1 MLANRHFDKQQ
12 VQRFL
17 GIIVIALVII
27 AIIVVFIFLSNKP
40 SSENNN
46 IITNIGTTV
55 TLESGVSFKVDSA
68 TLTKQANPS
77 LGVFETVNSFLVV
90 EITVANSPDNLADK
104 KESISLLYNGKTE
117 LLPTYLANSQRS
129 PTLATYTVIFSVS
142 NQARLHDCD
151 LVIKATDHQKIFF
164 TLFA

>member
-17 GIIVIALVII
+17 GIIVIALVVI

-40 SSENNN
+40 SSENN

-90 EITVANSPDNLADK
+90 EITVANSTDNLADK
-104 KESISLLYNGKTE
+104 ESVSLLYNGKTE

-142 NQARLHDCD
+142 NQAKLDNCD
-151 LVIKATDHQKIFF
+151 LVIKATDNQKIFF

>member
-40 SSENNN
+40 SSEND
-46 IITNIGTTV
+46 IITNLGTTV

-104 KESISLLYNGKTE
+104 KESVSLLYNGKTE

-142 NQARLHDCD
+142 NQAKLDDCD

>member
-1 MLANRHFDKQQ
+1 MLANRRFDKQQ

-27 AIIVVFIFLSNKP
+27 AIIVVFIFLSNKL
-40 SSENNN
+40 SSEND
-46 IITNIGTTV
+46 IITNTGTTV
-55 TLESGVSFKVDSA
+55 VLESGVSFKVDSA
-68 TLTKQANPS
+68 TLTKQVNPS
-77 LGVFETVNSFLVV
+77 SGVVETVNSFFVV

-104 KESISLLYNGKTE
+104 KESISLIYNGKTE

-129 PTLATYTVIFSVS
+129 PTLATYTVVFSVS
-142 NQARLHDCD
+142 NQSRLDNCD

-164 TLFA
+164 TLFD

>member
-1 MLANRHFDKQQ
+1 MLANRHFNKQQ

-17 GIIVIALVII
+17 GIIVIALVVI

-90 EITVANSPDNLADK
+90 EITVANSTDNLAD

-142 NQARLHDCD
+142 NQAKLDNCD
-151 LVIKATDHQKIFF
+151 LVIKATDQQKIFF

>member
-1 MLANRHFDKQQ
+1 MLANRHLDKQQ
-12 VQRFL
+12 VQRFI
-17 GIIVIALVII
+17 GVIVIALVII
-27 AIIVVFIFLSNKP
+27 AITVVFIFLSNKP
-40 SSENNN
+40 SSENN

-104 KESISLLYNGKTE
+104 KESVSLIYNGKTE

-142 NQARLHDCD
+142 NQAKLDDCD